1 MIINFYFQPHQL
13 PAKSTIPKGTKKVSA
28 DNQEMEVTSL
38 NKKKL
43 KMKKF
48 CPKIVFKVICSFN
61 LNRGHFFDNNSFKI
75 PITLSLSILF
85 SETNHC
91 ECRISVQESFI
102 ISQG

>member
-1 MIINFYFQPHQL
+1 
-13 PAKSTIPKGTKKVSA
+13 
-28 DNQEMEVTSL
+28 MEVTSL

-48 CPKIVFKVICSFN
+48 YPKIVFKVICNFN
-61 LNRGHFFDNNSFKI
+61 LNIGHFFDNNSFKI

-85 SETNHC
+85 SETNQC